1 MALKHLITQGFV
13 FCDGEIGWL
22 ITGGFGTLAA
32 DELAE
37 ASVATKGSRVGV
49 GVSVGITQG

>member
-22 ITGGFGTLAA
+22 ITDGFGTLAA
-32 DELAE
+32 DEGLLAVGPS
-37 ASVATKGSRVGV
+37 AAT
-49 GVSVGITQG
+49 GITTPTDIT